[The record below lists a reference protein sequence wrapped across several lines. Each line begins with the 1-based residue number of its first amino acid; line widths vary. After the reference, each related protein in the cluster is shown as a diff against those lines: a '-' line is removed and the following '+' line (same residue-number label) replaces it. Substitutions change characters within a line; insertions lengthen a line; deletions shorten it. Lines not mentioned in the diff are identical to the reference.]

1 MKKLFEF
8 RKKIV
13 IKRNFVTQR
22 FYQTHAS
29 NYKKNKLKLQEY
41 HDSQI
46 LIIKRVK
53 NYYLSMKTWEN
64 EKQKKKNNSHLNSY
78 RKIHNHNQLL
88 TSSSISQLFLVV
100 FLHIEKIVIKLN
112 E

>member
-1 MKKLFEF
+1 MSSFWSAFDWFKNEEIVWIS
-8 RKKIV
+8 KKIV

-46 LIIKRVK
+46 LIITYKK
-53 NYYLSMKTWEN
+53 LLFINEN
-64 EKQKKKNNSHLNSY
+64 VGKWKAKKKKQFSLEL
-78 RKIHNHNQLL
+78 I
-88 TSSSISQLFLVV
+88 
-100 FLHIEKIVIKLN
+100 
-112 E
+112 

>member
-1 MKKLFEF
+1 
-8 RKKIV
+8 
-13 IKRNFVTQR
+13 
-22 FYQTHAS
+22 
-29 NYKKNKLKLQEY
+29 
-41 HDSQI
+41 
-46 LIIKRVK
+46 
-53 NYYLSMKTWEN
+53 MKTWEN